1 MRKAK
6 LSGIYYKSA
15 STLLD
20 KQISEAFE
28 HKKGPGAL
36 PVLGKERTEDL
47 QGIIVPKY
55 SYDIAGPCMAWGYSA
70 IAEKGIPDVFV
81 IIGQSKT
88 EHSGITTE
96 PFETPYGMVRVD
108 QPLARA
114 IIEKGHLKENNPLFD
129 EDELIESQLPFI
141 QYTFKKNLEKIK
153 ILPVLVGTDI
163 EYREAAADIK
173 EALMEKG
180 KKAVILVP
188 TNFTHYG
195 SNIGYIPFS
204 EDAHKQV
211 VELDE
216 GAIEFIK
223 NKDPKGYLD
232 YVDDKAMN
240 SDNYLGV
247 IMALLMIK
255 PGRVLL
261 EQYYTTSEFNED
273 YKNFTSFG
281 TIILERK

>member
-6 LSGIYYKSA
+6 LSGIYYKQA
-15 STLLD
+15 PTLLD
-20 KQISEAFE
+20 RQIGDAYE

-36 PVLGKERTEDL
+36 PVLGKERTDDL

-70 IAEKGIPDVFV
+70 IAEKGVPDVIV

-88 EHSGITTE
+88 AHSGITIE
-96 PFETPYGMVRVD
+96 PFETPYGMMRVD

-114 IIEKGHLKENNPLFD
+114 IIQKENIKENNPLFD
-129 EDELIESQLPFI
+129 DDDLIESQLPFI
-141 QYTFKKNLEKIK
+141 QFTYKRNIEKLK
-153 ILPVLVGTDI
+153 ILPILVSTDI
-163 EYREAAADIK
+163 QYREVAADIK
-173 EALMEKG
+173 EILMEQG
-180 KKAVILVP
+180 KKAVIIVP

-195 SNIGYIPFS
+195 TNIGYIPFS
-204 EDAHKQV
+204 TDANKQV

-223 NKDPKGYLD
+223 NNDPKGYLA

-240 SDNYLGV
+240 TDNYLGI

-255 PGRVLL
+255 PEKVLL

-273 YKNFTSFG
+273 FKNFTSFG
-281 TIILERK
+281 TIVLERK